1 MNRLQL
7 YTGGGKGKTSAA
19 MGAAL
24 RALGHGWPVLI
35 AQWMKDGTS
44 GEVRPLRQLGAEV
57 LHAPKCGFTFRMDEE
72 TLRRTAR
79 EQEAFAQEVGARMLR
94 THPRLIVLDEL
105 ATALGTGLVADE
117 TAQMLIRAALRE
129 GETLVTGGTA
139 PGWLAELADYHTEL
153 RPLRHPFAREGLE
166 GREGIEW

>member
-1 MNRLQL
+1 MNRLHL

-44 GEVRPLRQLGAEV
+44 GELGPLRQLGAEV
-57 LHAPKCGFTFRMDEE
+57 LHAPECGFTFEMDAE
-72 TLRRTAR
+72 TFRRTAR
-79 EQEAFAQEVGARMLR
+79 EQESFAYEIGARLLC

-105 ATALGTGLVADE
+105 ATALGTGLMDDDIAE
-117 TAQMLIRAALRE
+117 LLIRAALRE

-139 PGWLAELADYHTEL
+139 PDWLAEAADYHTEM
-153 RPLRHPFAREGLE
+153 RPLRHPFEREGLD